1 MVLEDVIN
9 ELVSIKAARE
19 IYKVEIDLETKT
31 INEVETKKLRAA

>member
-19 IYKVEIDLETKT
+19 IYKVDIDPKTQT
-31 INEVETKKLRAA
+31 INEDETSKLRAA